1 MNITLRVVLVLS
13 VVLIIPAS
21 AALYL
26 LESSGF
32 ETLQSFLSIHLAL
45 SLAFL
50 VPISRLSGYLIIGRE
65 ISDLAAFCRKIKNGQ
80 YDCTFTLPN
89 EKEDEP
95 EIIKLKRLLN
105 WMVHSLS
112 VRENTQ
118 RYQLGKNEELKKH
131 YRNLS
136 MQDEL
141 TRLYNRRHFNAQLP
155 VRTRNALRDRE
166 SLCLMLID
174 VDNFKQIN
182 DTCGHQAGD
191 DLLKDLADI
200 LQNSIRSA
208 DDIPFRYGGDE
219 FGIIF
224 PGISFADGKIIAER
238 IKNKYADAVPGI
250 TSLSIGVAFLNHSC
264 DNADNAVA
272 ELIKA
277 ADDCVYRAKT
287 SGRNKV
293 SIEDS
298 HKRELLHREKTRETM
313 AAFVYA
319 EQPRTRQRPFR
330 TTGTESVSG
339 D

>member
-1 MNITLRVVLVLS
+1 
-13 VVLIIPAS
+13 
-21 AALYL
+21 
-26 LESSGF
+26 
-32 ETLQSFLSIHLAL
+32 
-45 SLAFL
+45 
-50 VPISRLSGYLIIGRE
+50 
-65 ISDLAAFCRKIKNGQ
+65 
-80 YDCTFTLPN
+80 
-89 EKEDEP
+89 
-95 EIIKLKRLLN
+95 
-105 WMVHSLS
+105 MVHSLS

>member
-1 MNITLRVVLVLS
+1 L
-13 VVLIIPAS
+13 
-21 AALYL
+21 
-26 LESSGF
+26 
-32 ETLQSFLSIHLAL
+32 
-45 SLAFL
+45 
-50 VPISRLSGYLIIGRE
+50 
-65 ISDLAAFCRKIKNGQ
+65 D
-80 YDCTFTLPN
+80 
-89 EKEDEP
+89 
-95 EIIKLKRLLN
+95 
-105 WMVHSLS
+105 
-112 VRENTQ
+112 
-118 RYQLGKNEELKKH
+118 
-131 YRNLS
+131 
-136 MQDEL
+136 
-141 TRLYNRRHFNAQLP
+141 
-155 VRTRNALRDRE
+155 
-166 SLCLMLID
+166 
-174 VDNFKQIN
+174 
-182 DTCGHQAGD
+182 
-191 DLLKDLADI
+191 DI